1 MTGAQAIV
9 KALEMEGVELV
20 FGYPGAAI
28 CPVYDALRGSR
39 VRHVLV
45 RQEQNAGH
53 AASGYAR
60 ISGRPGVCIA
70 TSGPGATNLMT
81 ALAGA
86 YMDSIPLVAITGQVA
101 TSLLGRDVFQEVDTT
116 GAAEPF
122 VKHSYLA
129 ARASDLPRILKEA
142 FCIAATGRPGPVLID
157 VPVDV
162 QEEELDFCYPDRV
175 DIPGY
180 RPTVKGHAGQIR
192 RACQLLAES
201 ARPLICAGGGVLTAG
216 AGEVLRA
223 FAGEAGIPIVSTM
236 MGIGAVAPS
245 HPNYMGMIGSHGVRS
260 ANMALRRADL
270 LLLVGARV
278 GDRAIDRQSYEGG
291 GVGII
296 HIDIDPAEIGKNV
309 GTDVPIVGD
318 AKTVLEQLREA
329 YAPVPAH
336 RSWLMLMQQYRD
348 RGEEPSAAGAGGIA
362 PQRFFAGLWKLLPE
376 DTILAADVGQNQI
389 WAAAGYRG
397 ERGAF
402 LTSGGLGV
410 MGYSLPAAIGAKLA
424 APGRVVCA
432 TCGDGSFP
440 MMMME
445 LGTLMQ
451 EGLDIKLVLFQNGL
465 LGMIRELQDR
475 HFGGRHIAIDLSGG
489 PDFVALAA
497 AYGIPGLCVETQ
509 AEAEEGIRRMME
521 TPGPFLLV
529 CKVSPQEDSH
539 GQAVL

>member
-1 MTGAQAIV
+1 MITGAQAIV
-9 KALEMEGVELV
+9 RALESEGVELL

-28 CPVYDALRGSR
+28 CPFYDALRSSSI
-39 VRHVLV
+39 RHVLV

-86 YMDSIPLVAITGQVA
+86 YLDSIPLVAITGQVA
-101 TSLLGRDVFQEVDTT
+101 SSLLGRDVFQEIDTT
-116 GAAEPF
+116 GAVEPF
-122 VKHSYLA
+122 VKHSYLVSRA
-129 ARASDLPRILKEA
+129 ADLPRIIKEA
-142 FCIAATGRPGPVLID
+142 FYIASTGRPGPVLID

-162 QEEELDFCYPDRV
+162 QEEQLEFRWPEKV
-175 DIPGY
+175 HIPGY
-180 RPTVKGHAGQIR
+180 RPTIQGHAGQIR
-192 RACQLLAES
+192 RACQLLS
-201 ARPLICAGGGVLTAG
+201 ASQRPLICAGGGVLTAG
-216 AGEVLRA
+216 AGETLRT
-223 FAGEAGIPIVSTM
+223 FAEETGIPLVSTM
-236 MGIGAVAPS
+236 MGIGAVSPS

-270 LLLVGARV
+270 LLIIGARV
-278 GDRAIDRQSYEGG
+278 GDRAINRRDYEGV
-291 GVGII
+291 GVI

-318 AKTVLEQLREA
+318 AKTVLEQLREV
-329 YAPVPAH
+329 YEPAPTH

-348 RGEEPSAAGAGGIA
+348 GGEELPPAGEGID
-362 PQRFFAGLWKLLPE
+362 PQRFFARLWRYLPP
-376 DTILAADVGQNQI
+376 DSILAADVGQNQI
-389 WAAAGYRG
+389 WSAAGYRG
-397 ERGAF
+397 EGGVF

-424 APGRVVCA
+424 KPERTVCV

-451 EGLDIKLVLFQNGL
+451 NGLDIKMILFQNGL

-475 HFGGRHIAIDLSGG
+475 HFGGRHMAIDLSGG

-497 AYGIPGLCVETQ
+497 AYGIPGLCAETE
-509 AEAEEGIRRMME
+509 AEAEEGLRRMIAE
-521 TPGPFLLV
+521 PGPFLLV
-529 CKVSPQEDSH
+529 CRVSPGEDSH
-539 GQAVL
+539 GQSAL